1 MRKDAVLKMEIDGIC
16 HANLDFIQNKITHG
30 DHTLIKL
37 KTGKIIGLNP
47 TSLFLLENCEGLTI
61 SQVVED
67 LYNQCLDK
75 ETLLKDQVVTEC
87 ISAVEK
93 LTEIGLIQISK

>member
-1 MRKDAVLKMEIDGIC
+1 MEFDGIC
-16 HANLDFIQNKITHG
+16 HANLECIQTKITHG

-37 KTGKIIGLNP
+37 KTGRIIGLNP

-61 SQVVED
+61 PQAAENLYSQCV
-67 LYNQCLDK
+67 DK

-87 ISAVEK
+87 IHAVEK
-93 LTEIGLIQISK
+93 LVDLGLVRISK

>member
-1 MRKDAVLKMEIDGIC
+1 METDGIC
-16 HANLDFIQNKITHG
+16 HANFDFIQTKITHG

-37 KTGKIIGLNP
+37 KTGRIIGLNP
-47 TSLFLLENCEGLTI
+47 TSLFLLENCEGRTVY
-61 SQVVED
+61 QVSEE

-87 ISAVEK
+87 VKAVEK
-93 LTEIGLIQISK
+93 LVKLDLIQISK